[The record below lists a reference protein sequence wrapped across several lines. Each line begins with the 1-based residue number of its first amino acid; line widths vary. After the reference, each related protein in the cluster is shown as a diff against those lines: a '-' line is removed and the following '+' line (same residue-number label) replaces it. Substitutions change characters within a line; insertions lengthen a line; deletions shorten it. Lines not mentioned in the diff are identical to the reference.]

1 MRTYNDYC
9 ENRRIVASTSYA
21 HTLAVIQVEQ
31 LNLQLE
37 NYNNHKAHH
46 QRLHEID
53 PEIYTKEPVESYD
66 DQIKFQELVLKQKK
80 ADLELARHNYL
91 KSERDCKTVYDEF
104 QLSNKEMSEKYKKDE
119 EAVKKAKEE
128 WLKKKEEA
136 KEEWLKKKEEEK
148 ETPEPAP
155 EQKRVTFQIMSKELM
170 TKENLELAN
179 KVLREAGMP
188 SLEEVQASVQDL
200 FDKMTAAGHPEQSQ
214 LQNQIQQLQTQLEQP
229 QRRMRRRVKK

>member
-37 NYNNHKAHH
+37 NYNAAKAHH
-46 QRLHEID
+46 LRLHEID
-53 PEIYTKEPVESYD
+53 PEIYTKESVESYD

-104 QLSNKEMSEKYKKDE
+104 QLSNKDGSERYKREE

-128 WLKKKEEA
+128 R
-136 KEEWLKKKEEEK
+136 LKKKEEEK
-148 ETPEPAP
+148 VEGSRANIEAICR
-155 EQKRVTFQIMSKELM
+155 EI
-170 TKENLELAN
+170 LAN
-179 KVLREAGMP
+179 KG
-188 SLEEVQASVQDL
+188 LEDANKMLVEKGLPTIQD
-200 FDKMTAAGHPEQSQ
+200 Q
-214 LQNQIQQLQTQLEQP
+214 QQLVIDLMDAMDASGHRERLPKQPVPLTQENVVEQIKELVKPLQTKGKA
-229 QRRMRRRVKK
+229 RKTRGTRVKKSE